1 MKAALAFAS
10 RAWPERRPR
19 RPLPA
24 SVGLRPSEPAGGT
37 RRSGAARFRRSPAS
51 SGRGPLAVSLPLSP
65 LEQPEAHGGLRRST
79 ADSAS
84 GRWPTAAM
92 DTAVRSADMRIV
104 DSPACGVPRPNC
116 PQSAFRM
123 GGAVRHGLV
132 LTLRSTCTRQVFHAT
147 WSRVVVVQTDS
158 CNPSGMTFASFRIP
172 SHNATHSR
180 FARALRGV
188 TRHYALSVVLN
199 FGSAVP
205 DVVVANEP
213 SDSRRKQC
221 VLRGASAPPAF
232 ARVRSA
238 RCHCRSVSRL
248 RQSVRARRT
257 DTERVQR
264 GGNCHFSLGH
274 RHLRSDNFAPER
286 CGTCHHPHTGHD
298 SPLPCN
304 LSVVAGRSSCSP
316 IFPACAGA
324 VSD

>member
-1 MKAALAFAS
+1 VKAALAFAS

-24 SVGLRPSEPAGGT
+24 SVGLRPSKPAGGT

-65 LEQPEAHGGLRRST
+65 LEQPETHGGLRRST

-116 PQSAFRM
+116 PIGVS
-123 GGAVRHGLV
+123 HGRRCEARTGV
-132 LTLRSTCTRQVFHAT
+132 DTSVDVHAPSVYAT

-188 TRHYALSVVLN
+188 ARHYALSVVLN